1 MRKYKY
7 IEEGNEN
14 VNDPEYLEVL
24 MELQDEILSAEN
36 NEELNIIRNKIID
49 KLKEIKVTIGES
61 FDLNKLEDVYE
72 NLKLMKFYLSL
83 LNHAENKEF

>member
-14 VNDPEYLEVL
+14 INDPEYLEVL
-24 MELQDEILSAEN
+24 MEIQDEILSAEN
-36 NEELNIIRNKIID
+36 REELNVIRNKIIE
-49 KLKEIKVTIGES
+49 KLNEIKVTIGES
-61 FDLNKLEDVYE
+61 FDSNKLEDVYE